1 MSWYYGNK
9 IVKKIPDNFITF
21 VYCITNLKT
30 NRKYI
35 GKKLFY
41 FAKTK
46 YKMVKLKNGTK
57 KRKKIKSQ
65 IESDW
70 QDYYG
75 SNNELNAEVTKLG
88 KKHFHRQ
95 ILFLCKS
102 KAEASYLE
110 AREQFEKKVLESNDY
125 YNGIINVR
133 VGGSNT
139 LRQALLEH
147 GKNGLGKKQAK

>member
-1 MSWYYGNK
+1 MAWYYEDK
-9 IVKKIPDNFITF
+9 IVKKIPGDYITF

-75 SNNELNAEVTKLG
+75 SNTELNADVKTLG
-88 KKHFHRQ
+88 KKHFRRE
-95 ILFLCKS
+95 IMYLCNS

-110 AREQFEKKVLESNDY
+110 AREQFENKVLESSDY

-133 VGGSNT
+133 VGGST
-139 LRQALLEH
+139 KLRQALLEH
-147 GKNGLGKKQAK
+147 TKAK

>member
-1 MSWYYGNK
+1 MAWYYDDEE
-9 IVKKIPDNFITF
+9 VTEIPEDAIAF
-21 VYCITNLKT
+21 VYCITNLT
-30 NRKYI
+30 NDRKYI

-41 FAKTK
+41 FSKTK

-57 KRKKIKSQ
+57 KRKKIKSK

-70 QDYYG
+70 KDYYG
-75 SNNELNAEVTKLG
+75 SNEELKKEVQNLG
-88 KKHFHRQ
+88 TDKFYRQ
-95 ILFLCKS
+95 ILYFCKS

-110 AREQFEKKVLESNDY
+110 AREQFERKVLETSDY

-147 GKNGLGKKQAK
+147 NKNSQSGR